1 MAHAFANGFPGMAG
15 NLNGDLGQGSLADF
29 SQPLH
34 GNNAGQSM
42 SSMYADHTRR
52 SMSASTLQQADLG
65 ANMVPGL
72 GSGQHNWLAQQADT
86 QASGLAAH
94 GSDYDNFLASAGL
107 GVKSQR
113 PQSVPGMPPLSR
125 SNSGMDLLASA
136 QQNGTLP
143 QRHSPNIPHM
153 FANMT
158 RAPSNG
164 QLTAVKPY
172 LPPGLADDQSFSRGL
187 LPQGFNAS
195 AQPTPRCD
203 NQTPPVAAAQG
214 HNGEAGRDAP
224 VGDWPVGRANLV
236 SHSSGLINPF
246 PGTNLAPED
255 IQQLLNSMGKY
266 PASMPEQISR
276 PSSRASNAGAT
287 GAARH
292 ASGGSV
298 AEMLAAQQPRNSPP
312 TASAAQAAPTENPM
326 SEGNGLEAPP
336 PKSEPGG
343 EGKPLSATQ
352 AVEAT
357 EHEVGVSAFA
367 AVANVALDDDAS
379 KGQDGAG
386 GQPPASTVSTMA
398 GQAPL
403 APNLFD
409 PSYAVPPG
417 TSTLNNPLLDPASLA
432 TAARAQDYPAGLPS
446 LDMNAMQQLQQ
457 QLGGNASY
465 NDIMEI
471 MRLQAQQQALVQQRM
486 QAARAGLC
494 AADCSGAVWK
504 AIMSAIFFMH
514 LFDAFRLL

>member
-29 SQPLH
+29 SQALH
-34 GNNAGQSM
+34 GNSAGQSM

-65 ANMVPGL
+65 GNMVPGL
-72 GSGQHNWLAQQADT
+72 GSAQHNWLAQQAGS
-86 QASGLAAH
+86 QPSGLAAH

-113 PQSVPGMPPLSR
+113 PQSVPGIPPLSR
-125 SNSGMDLLASA
+125 GNSGMDLLASA
-136 QQNGTLP
+136 QQNGMVP

-172 LPPGLADDQSFSRGL
+172 LPPGLAEDQSFSRGL
-187 LPQGFNAS
+187 LPQDFNAS
-195 AQPTPRCD
+195 AQPPPRSD

-214 HNGEAGRDAP
+214 HLGEAGRDAP
-224 VGDWPVGRANLV
+224 VGDWPLGRGNLV
-236 SHSSGLINPF
+236 SHSSGLINAF

-255 IQQLLNSMGKY
+255 IQQLLNSMGNY

-276 PSSRASNAGAT
+276 PNSRASNTGAT
-287 GAARH
+287 GAAHH

-298 AEMLAAQQPRNSPP
+298 AEMLGQQQPKGSPP
-312 TASAAQAAPTENPM
+312 TASAAQGAPAENPL
-326 SEGNGLEAPP
+326 SKGNGLDAPP
-336 PKSEPGG
+336 PTSEPGG
-343 EGKPLSATQ
+343 EGEPPPATK
-352 AVEAT
+352 AAET
-357 EHEVGVSAFA
+357 EEHGMGMSAFA
-367 AVANVALDDDAS
+367 AVANMALDEDAP
-379 KGQDGAG
+379 KAQDVED

-417 TSTLNNPLLDPASLA
+417 NSTLNNPLLDPAGLA
-432 TAARAQDYPAGLPS
+432 TAARAQDYPGGLPN

-471 MRLQAQQQALVQQRM
+471 MRLQAQQQALAQQRM
-486 QAARAGLC
+486 QAARAGV
-494 AADCSGAVWK
+494 CS
-504 AIMSAIFFMH
+504 
-514 LFDAFRLL
+514 

>member
-29 SQPLH
+29 SQALH

-52 SMSASTLQQADLG
+52 SMNGSTLQQSDLG
-65 ANMVPGL
+65 ANMGPGL
-72 GSGQHNWLAQQADT
+72 GSGQHNWLAQQADS
-86 QASGLAAH
+86 QPSGLAAH

-125 SNSGMDLLASA
+125 GNSGMDLLA
-136 QQNGTLP
+136 QQNGTMP

-164 QLTAVKPY
+164 QLNAVKPY

-187 LPQGFNAS
+187 LPHGFNAS
-195 AQPTPRCD
+195 AQPPPRSD
-203 NQTPPVAAAQG
+203 SQTLPVAAAHG
-214 HNGEAGRDAP
+214 HFGEAGRDTQG
-224 VGDWPVGRANLV
+224 GDWPLGRGNRV
-236 SHSSGLINPF
+236 SHSSGLNMAF
-246 PGTNLAPED
+246 PGSNLAPED
-255 IQQLLNSMGKY
+255 IQQLLNSMGNY
-266 PASMPEQISR
+266 PAGTPEQISR

-287 GAARH
+287 GAVRH

-298 AEMLAAQQPRNSPP
+298 GEMLAAQQPRNSPP
-312 TASAAQAAPTENPM
+312 TASAAERAPAENPL
-326 SEGNGLEAPP
+326 SDGNGPEAPL
-336 PKSEPGG
+336 PKSDSGVEGEP
-343 EGKPLSATQ
+343 PPATQ
-352 AVEAT
+352 AAETA
-357 EHEVGVSAFA
+357 EHAAGVSAFA
-367 AVANVALDDDAS
+367 AVANVALDEDAA
-379 KGQDGAG
+379 KAQDGAD
-386 GQPPASTVSTMA
+386 GQLPASTVSTMA

-417 TSTLNNPLLDPASLA
+417 NSTLNNPLLDPASLA
-432 TAARAQDYPAGLPS
+432 TAARAQDYPAGLPN

-471 MRLQAQQQALVQQRM
+471 MRLQAQQQALAQQRM
-486 QAARAGLC
+486 QAARAGVC
-494 AADCSGAVWK
+494 
-504 AIMSAIFFMH
+504 SAIALLQCALPIYCHMFADFCMH
-514 LFDAFRLL
+514 ID